1 MTDNFFSD
9 DLLYDWAPEKM
20 IEIKLKEP
28 DDFLKIRETLSRI
41 GVASKKDMKLFQTC
55 NILHKR
61 GKYYIVH
68 FKEIF
73 AIEGKDHSLTLSDV
87 ARRNKIASLV
97 QEWGLCEVVN
107 KEMIKNQAQ
116 MASIKVVPYKERN
129 DWTFICKYKLGKK

>member
-1 MTDNFFSD
+1 MTNTFFSD

-41 GVASKKDMKLFQTC
+41 GVASKKDMKLYQTC

-61 GKYYIVH
+61 GKYYLVH

-73 AIEGKDHSLTLSDV
+73 AIEGKEHSLTLSDV
-87 ARRNKIASLV
+87 ARRNKIASLM

-107 KEMIKNQAQ
+107 KEMMQNQAQ
-116 MASIKVVPYKERN
+116 MSAIKVVPYKERE